1 MLSFLFAIC
10 AFLAILIGG
19 LIGIRHHAKLHYII
33 SFTAGVLIAVVFF
46 DIFPEVFDMV
56 GRLSVN
62 TIYPMI
68 AVVAGFLTIHILEKT
83 TALHHVHGEEC
94 GVRHPTV
101 GLVGAL
107 GMTLH
112 SFMDGVGIGM
122 GFHIS
127 FEIGLVITI
136 AVLAHGFCD
145 GLNIVSIMLL
155 NKNNRGRTVKILLL
169 DALAPI
175 LGVLLTFIFTIP
187 SGLLL
192 LLLSFFAGF
201 LLYIGAADLLPE
213 AHSKH
218 SSWRLIALTVL
229 GMAIIFLATRLT

>member
-1 MLSFLFAIC
+1 MTALIFAIC
-10 AFLAILIGG
+10 AFLAILLGG
-19 LIGIRHHAKLHYII
+19 LVGIRHHAKLHYII
-33 SFTAGVLIAVVFF
+33 SFTAGVLTAVVFF
-46 DIFPEVFDMV
+46 DIFPEIFQIVSN
-56 GRLSVN
+56 LSVEI
-62 TIYPMI
+62 IYPMI
-68 AVVAGFLTIHILEKT
+68 ALVLGFLVIHVLERS

-94 GVRHPTV
+94 SVRHPTV
-101 GLVGAL
+101 GLAGAL

-127 FEIGLVITI
+127 FEIGLVIAI

-155 NKNNRGRTVKILLL
+155 NKNNRRRTVGILLL

-175 LGVLLTFIFTIP
+175 LGVLLTFVFQIP
-187 SGLLL
+187 AYFLLL
-192 LLLSFFAGF
+192 FLGFFAGF

-218 SSWRLIALTVL
+218 SSYKLIGLTIL
-229 GMAIIFLATRLT
+229 GMAFIFLVTRLT